1 MYTADVDNNLEMFGR
16 KEEHKNMMAGGED
29 VGLNEGC
36 FVGFFGQR
44 VLVHLCMLMEMIQTK
59 KKTDHARKRDD

>member
-36 FVGFFGQR
+36 FVGFFWIEG
-44 VLVHLCMLMEMIQTK
+44 VSTLVYANGNDPDKEK
-59 KKTDHARKRDD
+59 D